1 MRAAWD
7 KLTPR
12 QKSWTMAAT
21 VALISVTAGY
31 GLSRLGDG
39 GNAADGGEGA
49 SSAECANVLYWYD
62 PMVPAQR
69 FDKPG
74 KSPFM
79 DMQLVPKCAGE
90 SASAG
95 VQIDSGLVQNF
106 GVRTAEAEY
115 GVLEPE
121 VTVTGVL
128 AYNGRDVAIVQ
139 PRAGGF
145 VQRTY
150 GRAPDDVVARGAP
163 LADILVPDWGGAQQE
178 YLAVLGTGDEQL
190 ASAMRTRMRLLGMSN
205 GQIASVGRSGRAQS
219 TITITAPIGGAIT
232 SLGVRPG
239 MTVMAGQTLAE
250 ITGFSPIW
258 LEAAV
263 PETQIANVRVG
274 QPVNATLTAYP
285 EERFAGRIIAVLP
298 SAQDASRT
306 ITVRAQLPNPG
317 GKLKPGMFAQVSLS
331 PDTRRAL
338 LVPSEAI
345 IRTGRRTIVMLRQD
359 EGGFMPAEVR
369 TGREAGGRTEVLAG
383 LAPGER
389 VVTSG
394 QFLIDSEASLSGL
407 DVRAVAEAPGAK
419 ADAARAADGKN
430 PATFSATGT
439 IDKIAAKSVTLKH
452 GPVPRLEWP
461 AMTMTFATS
470 GPAQLRGFKRGDR
483 VRFTFTQNDSG
494 PRIASIRR
502 SGE

>member
-1 MRAAWD
+1 
-7 KLTPR
+7 
-12 QKSWTMAAT
+12 
-21 VALISVTAGY
+21 
-31 GLSRLGDG
+31 
-39 GNAADGGEGA
+39 
-49 SSAECANVLYWYD
+49 
-62 PMVPAQR
+62 
-69 FDKPG
+69 
-74 KSPFM
+74 
-79 DMQLVPKCAGE
+79 
-90 SASAG
+90 
-95 VQIDSGLVQNF
+95 
-106 GVRTAEAEY
+106 
-115 GVLEPE
+115 
-121 VTVTGVL
+121 
-128 AYNGRDVAIVQ
+128 
-139 PRAGGF
+139 
-145 VQRTY
+145 
-150 GRAPDDVVARGAP
+150 
-163 LADILVPDWGGAQQE
+163 
-178 YLAVLGTGDEQL
+178 
-190 ASAMRTRMRLLGMSN
+190 MSN

-306 ITVRAQLPNPG
+306 VTVRAQLPNPG

-407 DVRAVAEAPGAK
+407 NVRAVAEAPDAK
-419 ADAARAADGKN
+419 ADAARAADGKK

-494 PRIASIRR
+494 PRIVSIRR